1 MKGDPKI
8 DENLGEY
15 VNEMLAFKSRPKR
28 PRNRRVDMRR
38 KEIQLMDYS
47 AGWKMDNSRKR
58 ELNFNK
64 LSQIIS
70 AEGDKIEKDSTDE
83 ELPVEDSDPATS
95 QSFETIEN
103 HNEEEIVRD
112 AELRLSVLPIH
123 VYILLPS
130 QSRFYAGILRKAR
143 TEMRNRRRLSYVD
156 PQLQRLM
163 LAGKLTTT
171 YLLGVT
177 I

>member
-1 MKGDPKI
+1 M
-8 DENLGEY
+8 
-15 VNEMLAFKSRPKR
+15 
-28 PRNRRVDMRR
+28 
-38 KEIQLMDYS
+38 EICH
-47 AGWKMDNSRKR
+47 KR

-95 QSFETIEN
+95 QSFETIET
-103 HNEEEIVRD
+103 HNEDEIVCD
-112 AELRLSVLPIH
+112 AELRVRLSMSVLPINID
-123 VYILLPS
+123 ILVHS

-156 PQLQRLM
+156 PQLQSLV
-163 LAGKLTTT
+163 LAGNPATTS
-171 YLLGVT
+171 LLGVT